1 MPLQFT
7 DADALAEDVVRRVGK
22 RIVLALPLGLGKANL
37 IANALY
43 ARAAADPSISLK
55 IFTALT
61 LEKPRY
67 ANTMQRRFLEPV
79 IERLFGAWPQLAYA
93 HALRKGTLP
102 SNIEVNEFFF
112 PAGQWLSV
120 PLAQQGYISTNY
132 THAVRAVMSRGINVV
147 GQLVAKRADNG
158 QSRYSLSCN
167 TDLTLDL
174 LQARAE
180 GRAEFMLLGE
190 VNDELPFMLGEG
202 DRAEDDF
209 HAVLDNRAL
218 QYPLFAPP
226 KEPIDLAEYA
236 VGLHVARMI
245 ADGGT
250 LQVGIG
256 QEGDAAVHALLLRQQ
271 QNAVFREAVD
281 RLSCAA
287 DQFREEEPFRAGL
300 YAATEMFVDGFL
312 ALIDAGI
319 LKREVDG
326 AVLHGGF
333 FLGPK
338 SFYRALNA
346 MDDAARARL
355 QMTAISFTNA
365 LYHDEAAK
373 RAARVKA
380 RFVNNTM
387 IATLLG
393 GAVSDG
399 LEDGRV
405 VSGVGGQY
413 DFVAQAFA
421 LDDARSILCLKSTRE
436 RNGKLSSNI
445 RFAYGYET
453 IPRHL
458 RDVFVTEYGI
468 ADLRDK
474 SDADVIATMLGVA
487 DSRFQPE
494 LLRQAKEAGKIAR
507 AYEIPAA
514 YRNNTPERVAAAL
527 DPIRARGFL
536 PAFPLGTDFDET
548 EQRLIPALELLDRAA
563 SSPLMLAGLVLGGL
577 SADEG
582 DKPLLARMELEAPKS
597 IEDHLYRAALRGAIR
612 QTQSRRST

>member
-1 MPLQFT
+1 MP
-7 DADALAEDVVRRVGK
+7 A
-22 RIVLALPLGLGKANL
+22 
-37 IANALY
+37 
-43 ARAAADPSISLK
+43 
-55 IFTALT
+55 
-61 LEKPRY
+61 
-67 ANTMQRRFLEPV
+67 
-79 IERLFGAWPQLAYA
+79 
-93 HALRKGTLP
+93 
-102 SNIEVNEFFF
+102 NIEINEFFF
-112 PAGQWLSV
+112 PAGQWLNV

-147 GQLVAKRADNG
+147 GQLVAKRRDAG
-158 QSRYSLSCN
+158 QPHYSLSCN
-167 TDLTLDL
+167 TDLTLEL

-180 GRAEFMLLGE
+180 GNADFLLLGE
-190 VNDELPFMLGEG
+190 VNDELPFMPGAG
-202 DRAEDDF
+202 DRAADDF
-209 HAVLDNRAL
+209 YATLDNPAL

-236 VGLHVARMI
+236 IGLHVARTI

-250 LQVGIG
+250 LQIGIG

-271 QNAVFREAVD
+271 KNAIFREAVD

-287 DQFREEEPFRAGL
+287 DEFREMEPFRDGL
-300 YAATEMFVDGFL
+300 YAASEMFVDGFL

-346 MDDAARARL
+346 MDDKARAKI

-365 LYHDEAAK
+365 LYGDEAAK

-387 IATLLG
+387 MATLLG

-421 LDDARSILCLKSTRE
+421 LDDARSILCLKSTRS
-436 RNGKLSSNI
+436 RGGVFSSNI
-445 RFAYGYET
+445 RFAHAYET

-468 ADLRDK
+468 ADVRDK
-474 SDADVIATMLGVA
+474 SDAGVIAAMLAVA

-494 LLRQAKEAGKIAR
+494 LLRQAKQAGKIASS
-507 AYEIPAA
+507 YEIPSAS
-514 YRNNTPERVAAAL
+514 RDNTPERIARAL
-527 DPIRARGFL
+527 DPLRAHGFL

-548 EQRLIPALELLDRAA
+548 EQRLIPALELLDHAA
-563 SSPLMLAGLVLGGL
+563 TSWLQLARLFLGGL
-577 SADEG
+577 SASLAADET
-582 DKPLLARMELEAPKS
+582 PFLERMLLDTPNS
-597 IEDHLYRAALRGAIR
+597 IEDRLYRAALRGAIR
-612 QTQSRRST
+612 RTGG

>member
-7 DADALAEDVVRRVGK
+7 DADALAEDVVRRVGE

-43 ARAAADPSISLK
+43 ARAVADPSISLK

-61 LEKPRY
+61 LEKPHY
-67 ANTMQRRFLEPV
+67 ANKLQHRFLEPV
-79 IERLFGAWPQLAYA
+79 IERLFGDWPQLAYA
-93 HALRKGTLP
+93 HALRKNAVP
-102 SNIEVNEFFF
+102 ANIEINEFFF
-112 PAGQWLSV
+112 PAGQWLNV

-147 GQLVAKRADNG
+147 GQLVAKRADVG

-167 TDLTLDL
+167 TDLTLEL

-180 GRAEFMLLGE
+180 GNADFLLLGE
-190 VNDELPFMLGEG
+190 VNDELPFMPGAG
-202 DRAEDDF
+202 DRAADEF
-209 HAVLDNRAL
+209 YAVLDNPAL
-218 QYPLFAPP
+218 QYALFAPP

-236 VGLHVARMI
+236 IGLHVARMI

-250 LQVGIG
+250 LQIGIG
-256 QEGDAAVHALLLRQQ
+256 QEGDAAVHALLLRHQK
-271 QNAVFREAVD
+271 NAVFREAVD
-281 RLSCAA
+281 RLSCAE
-287 DQFREEEPFRAGL
+287 DQFRDMEPFRDGL

-346 MDDAARARL
+346 MDDKARAKL

-365 LYHDEAAK
+365 LYGDEAAK

-387 IATLLG
+387 MATLLG
-393 GAVSDG
+393 GAVSDE

-413 DFVAQAFA
+413 DFVAQALA
-421 LDDARSILCLKSTRE
+421 LGDARSILCLKSTRN
-436 RNGKLSSNI
+436 RGGKLSSNI
-445 RFAYGYET
+445 RFAHAYET

-474 SDADVIATMLGVA
+474 SDAGVIAAMLAVA

-494 LLRQAKEAGKIAR
+494 LLRQAKQAGKIASS
-507 AYEIPAA
+507 YEIPSAS
-514 YRNNTPERVAAAL
+514 RDNTPERIARAL
-527 DPIRARGFL
+527 DPLRARGFL

-548 EQRLIPALELLDRAA
+548 EQRLIPALELLDHAA
-563 SSPLMLAGLVLGGL
+563 TSWLQLARLFLGGL
-577 SADEG
+577 SASLAADET
-582 DKPLLARMELEAPKS
+582 PFLERMLLDTPNS
-597 IEDHLYRAALRGAIR
+597 IEDRLYRAALRGAIR
-612 QTQSRRST
+612 RTAG